1 MPPFF
6 FNDTATTE
14 IYPLSLHDALPILP
28 EHQEPDRR
36 RLLGPG
42 GVFRPVHPGPQGDR
56 KRHTSELQSPS
67 NLTCPLFFLM
77 IRRPP
82 RSTLFPYT
90 TLFRSCPSI
99 KSLTAAGY
107 LVPAVYFAPSIP
119 DLKGIK
125 VQAGDYVEKQ
135 LEERMDRPK
144 LVGDVVENWARVC
157 PDRKTLVFASGIK
170 HSIHLTEAFNAV
182 GVKAEHVDGKTPA
195 EERAAIIKRFAE
207 GATRVMSSCG
217 VFIEGFDEP
226 SASALIFARPTRS
239 LMLALQICLDD
250 KTEIL
255 SRRGWLQVA
264 KGLTFIRAVKSLQ

>member
-1 MPPFF
+1 MHSWVMQRRKESAPPADLVIVDEAVHLQGARTWQDLVALYPQAYIVGF
-6 FNDTATTE
+6 TAT
-14 IYPLSLHDALPILP
+14 PISKAGKG
-28 EHQEPDRR
+28 
-36 RLLGPG
+36 LGGHFDCLVQGPTIGELTRG
-42 GVFRPVHPGPQGDR
+42 GW
-56 KRHTSELQSPS
+56 
-67 NLTCPLFFLM
+67 
-77 IRRPP
+77 
-82 RSTLFPYT
+82 
-90 TLFRSCPSI
+90 
-99 KSLTAAGY
+99 
-107 LVPAVYFAPSIP
+107 LVTVKYFCPSIP
-119 DLKGIK
+119 DLQGIK